1 LGDHLG
7 NVKVL
12 ILQMTGDRVTDLK
25 LEWLGVT
32 SWPSCLTYLDNGV
45 VYVGSR
51 MGDPMLV
58 RLNAEKGMR
67 LLIYHLLLR
76 FAVRLNATKAIPSMA
91 SWFL

>member
-1 LGDHLG
+1 MTSTQFAIHRFLLGDHLG

-58 RLNAEKGMR
+58 RLNAEKGASA
-67 LLIYHLLLR
+67 H
-76 FAVRLNATKAIPSMA
+76 IPFCCYCGLPSG
-91 SWFL
+91 